1 MGNNIKIN
9 TPFTKE
15 MVLELRTGD
24 CVKISG
30 VIYAARDAAHKR
42 MTEQISKGYDLPF
55 DICNQVIYYV
65 GPCPSRP
72 GTIIGSAGPTT
83 SGRMDSYAPRLIELG
98 LTGMIGKGL
107 RSNKVIEAMKKHKAA
122 YFGAIGGAGA
132 LIAESIVDEEVIAFP
147 ELGPEALRKLTVKDF
162 PAIVII
168 DCHGNNLYELGR
180 AQYRV

>member
-15 MVLELRTGD
+15 MVLELRAGD

-42 MTEQISKGYDLPF
+42 LTELISKGYDLPF

-83 SGRMDSYAPRLIELG
+83 SGRMDSYAPKLIELG

-107 RSNKVIEAMKKHKAA
+107 RSNEVIEAMKKHKAA
-122 YFGAIGGAGA
+122 YFGAIGGTGA
-132 LIAESIVDEEVIAFP
+132 LIAESIVDEEVIAFQ